1 MKTMRVTFPVVELG
15 IPVAHV
21 RLAAAAVFFEFLEEE
36 GLMVVESP
44 AFEDG
49 PAEGEVTV
57 SAKVRRRLE
66 ESRAFGPAP
75 EKVSCPACGELVTVV
90 DGGAT

>member
-1 MKTMRVTFPVVELG
+1 MKTMRVTFSVVEMG

-21 RLAAAAVFFEFLEEE
+21 RLAAAAAFLEFLEEE

-44 AFEDG
+44 AFADG
-49 PAEGEVTV
+49 PAEGEMTV
-57 SAKVRRRLE
+57 SAKVRRWLE
-66 ESRAFGPAP
+66 ESRAFDPAP
-75 EKVSCPACGELVTVV
+75 EKVSCPACGELMTVV

>member
-1 MKTMRVTFPVVELG
+1 MKTMRVTFPVVEMG

-21 RLAAAAVFFEFLEEE
+21 RLAAAAAFFEFLEEE

-44 AFEDG
+44 AFADG
-49 PAEGEVTV
+49 PAEGEMTV
-57 SAKVRRRLE
+57 SAKVRQRLE
-66 ESRAFGPAP
+66 EARAFGPAP
-75 EKVSCPACGELVTVV
+75 EKVSCPSCGALVTVV